1 MRMLSIAI
9 IAALG
14 VSAPAF
20 AEKAAEKSFEHEGT
34 TYVYHTEAK
43 SGGKVISGRSYP
55 GGESFRLIVANGM
68 VRGTSSGSAV
78 AFKLSQ
84 VKSVVRDGQVAAA
97 D

>member
-14 VSAPAF
+14 VSTPAL
-20 AEKAAEKSFEHEGT
+20 AEKSAEKSFEHDGV
-34 TYVYHTEAK
+34 TYVYQTEAK
-43 SGGKVISGRSYP
+43 SNGKVISGRAYP
-55 GGESFRLIVANGM
+55 SGESFRLVVANGV

-84 VKSVVRDGQVAAA
+84 VKPVVRNTQAVAA